1 MAYPKRSEMQVP
13 LLQTLID
20 LGGEARPTEVYD
32 PMAAMF
38 PAMTS
43 AERNEPRQNGEP
55 QWEND
60 VRFTRQDLVRL
71 GEIDGSIQGLWR
83 ITDKGR
89 ARLEAGAG
97 GSMPPESS
105 HPVYTAAAHFVAAG
119 LREGNSL
126 FVPDAR
132 VWNSQNFDDLHR
144 RFVLQPDESDRDF
157 ITKLREQ
164 LQGAPDYTIQLA
176 AELLYVHLLV
186 PCVLKGAAKRKL
198 LGTVLS
204 WASGSVSLPPDLDRA
219 LDRCLITDMTFNLQ
233 RPFFLAFLVEFGL
246 AWWRTEPQAR
256 ETALAN
262 PWKFKEFVTALPAVK
277 AVGQREALLHLV
289 YPDTFESISS
299 RKHKERIAKVFAD
312 RIPDDA
318 PSDVD
323 RRLAMLRPALEEE
336 FGDGF
341 NYYSQKLRP
350 LWAKNAG
357 ERGQHWR
364 VFIEWI
370 AKIARSPSVGREQ
383 REPSLRTAALVDAAK
398 DALDGENWLEVLR
411 SAFRAPENDLT
422 SESTHERFLQWCEA
436 NAEPARR
443 ALKGLWSSD
452 ADAGDRLNELAAHV
466 PRKVLPRVSEQA
478 QIGSFLLMAGGAE
491 HYPVVRSAPMKR
503 AFLLAGHSHF
513 PKGGD
518 VREYYEHALGFFDR
532 VVDAAREAGVDM
544 RDRLDAQSAI
554 WALTKWE
561 EPPAEWGESD
571 KAAFLDFRGD
581 EADEPDDPPPP
592 EEPEEAEIDGL
603 ASEVFIAAEDLTEM
617 LELLREKGQAIFY
630 GPPGTGKTF
639 VAQRLAEHM
648 AGSVDRVRV
657 VQFHAA
663 YSYEDFVEGFR
674 PSAGDG
680 FALQPGPFRQ
690 LVSEALAN
698 PKKPFVMLIDEIN
711 RANIAKVFGE
721 LYFLLE
727 YRNASVAP
735 MYRPTEN
742 LRIPPNLFFIG
753 TMNTADRSIALLDAA
768 IRRRFYFFPFFPD
781 RKPVEGLLRRWLDRP
796 EGQPGFVWVADMVD
810 EVNRRVREQAG
821 GRHLA
826 IGPSHFMK
834 PRLTESKVERIWRHA
849 IIPHLEELFFGE
861 EERLLEFSFEKVRTS
876 VRAARE
882 REASGDDQT
891 QRA

>member
-1 MAYPKRSEMQVP
+1 MSFPKRVEMQLP
-13 LLQTLID
+13 LLQTLLA
-20 LGGEARPTEVYD
+20 LGGEARPSDVYE

-38 PAMTS
+38 PAMT
-43 AERNEPRQNGEP
+43 AVERNEPRENGEP
-55 QWEND
+55 QWENA
-60 VRFTRQDLVRL
+60 VRFTRQDLVKL
-71 GEIDGSIQGLWR
+71 DEIDGSIHGVWR
-83 ITDKGR
+83 VTEKGR
-89 ARLEAGAG
+89 ARVEAGAG
-97 GSMPPESS
+97 GGEPEIG
-105 HPVYTAAAHFVAAG
+105 HPVYTAAARFSAAG
-119 LREGNSL
+119 LREGSSM

-132 VWNSQNFDDLHR
+132 IWNTDTFDDLHR

-164 LQGAPDYTIQLA
+164 LQGAPDDTIQLA

-198 LGTVLS
+198 LGAVLS
-204 WASGSVSLPPDLDRA
+204 WGSKSVPLPPDLDRA

-246 AWWRTEPQAR
+246 AWWRAEPQAR
-256 ETALAN
+256 EEAMAD
-262 PWKFKEFVTALPAVK
+262 PWQFKEFVTALPAVK
-277 AVGQREALLHLV
+277 AIGQREALLHLV
-289 YPDTFESISS
+289 HPDTFESISS
-299 RKHKERIAKVFAD
+299 RKHKERIAKVFSD
-312 RIPDDA
+312 RIPNDA

-323 RRLAMLRPALEEE
+323 RRLFMLRPMLQRE
-336 FGDGF
+336 FGAGF
-341 NYYSQKLRP
+341 NYYSPKIRP
-350 LWAKNAG
+350 LWAKNTDDRRRRW
-357 ERGQHWR
+357 ES
-364 VFIEWI
+364 FIDWI
-370 AKIARSPSVGREQ
+370 GKIVRTPSVGREQ
-383 REPSLRTAALVDAAK
+383 REPSLRIAAVIEAAK
-398 DALDGENWLEVLR
+398 DALDREDWVESLR
-411 SAFRAPENDLT
+411 SAFRAPQNDLT
-422 SESTHERFLQWCEA
+422 SESTHERFLQWCAA
-436 NAEPARR
+436 NAEQARNT
-443 ALKGLWSSD
+443 LKGLWSPEGGAS
-452 ADAGDRLNELAAHV
+452 DRLGEFAAHV
-466 PRKVLPRVSEQA
+466 PRKILPRVSEQA

-491 HYPVVRSAPMKR
+491 QCPVVRSAPLKQ
-503 AFLLAGHSHF
+503 AFLLAGHPHF

-518 VREYYEHALGFFDR
+518 VREYYDHAIGFFDR

-561 EPPAEWGESD
+561 QPPAEWSESD

-581 EADEPDDPPPP
+581 EADEDDDPPPP
-592 EEPEEAEIDGL
+592 DEPEEAEIDGL

-617 LELLREKGQAIFY
+617 LELLREKGQVIFY

-639 VAQRLAEHM
+639 VAQRLAEYM

-674 PSAGDG
+674 PSAEGG
-680 FALQPGPFRQ
+680 FTLQPGPLRQ
-690 LVSEALAN
+690 FASEALAN
-698 PKKPFVMLIDEIN
+698 PAKPFVMLIDEIN

-735 MYRPTEN
+735 MYRPTEK

-796 EGQPGFVWVADMVD
+796 EGQPAFVWVADMLD

-876 VRAARE
+876 VRAAGE
-882 REASGDDQT
+882 REISGDDQT